1 MKTKVIHHYCQHLY
15 KANLH
20 NFAFSLFHPSVSP
33 SLRLSVSP
41 SLRRLS
47 VFSSL
52 FQFYF
57 FLALIIASSISHMD

>member
-33 SLRLSVSP
+33 SLR
-41 SLRRLS
+41 RLS